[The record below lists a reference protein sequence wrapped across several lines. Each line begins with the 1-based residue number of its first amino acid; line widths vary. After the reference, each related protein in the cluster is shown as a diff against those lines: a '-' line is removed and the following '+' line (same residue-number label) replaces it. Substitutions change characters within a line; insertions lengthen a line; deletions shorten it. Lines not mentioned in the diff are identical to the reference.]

1 MSALADRLHAFL
13 NRFVSVGKT
22 DVENVITGV
31 EEHLAPIVEQ
41 ARTELLADI
50 KALYAEAKAD
60 EQKMAAEIAA
70 ELAKLFG
77 NPPAPAPAEP
87 PAPQA

>member
-1 MSALADRLHAFL
+1 MSALADRLHNL
-13 NRFVSVGKT
+13 LSRFASIGKT
-22 DVENVITGV
+22 DVENVIKGV
-31 EEHLAPIVEQ
+31 EEHVAPFVEQ

-50 KALYAEAKAD
+50 KALYAEARAD

-70 ELAKLFG
+70 ELNKLFG
-77 NPPAPAPAEP
+77 NAPTPVEP

>member
-13 NRFVSVGKT
+13 NRFASIGKT
-22 DVENVITGV
+22 DVEQVVTAV
-31 EEHLAPIVEQ
+31 EEHVAPFVEQ

-60 EQKMAAEIAA
+60 EKKLAAEIAA
-70 ELAKLFG
+70 ELNKLFG
-77 NPPAPAPAEP
+77 NAPTPVEP

>member
-22 DVENVITGV
+22 DVENVIIGI
-31 EEHLAPIVEQ
+31 EEHLAPLIDQ
-41 ARTELLADI
+41 ARTELLDDI

-60 EQKMAAEIAA
+60 EQKLATEIAA
-70 ELAKLFG
+70 EVAKLLG
-77 NPPAPAPAEP
+77 NTPAPAPVAP